1 MKPEVNPTIRLNPF
15 DNVVVARHDI
25 SAGTKISAENIV
37 VRDQVPSGYKIA
49 TRAIQKG
56 EAILK
61 YNTIIGYAAVDIEP
75 GTMMHSHNISIDNVD
90 KDYAFSRDYVPTE
103 YVSVSQRPT
112 FMGYVRPD
120 GKVGTRNYIGVF
132 TASNCAATVVR
143 KIANHFTPERL
154 KGYPNIDG
162 VVPFIIDGGCG
173 LPYGGP
179 LELLRRSIGGYI
191 NNPNIAGAVVC
202 ALGCERNNIDEM
214 FESLHLH
221 ESDRLKRLVL
231 QELGG
236 TRKTVERGIAEIN
249 QMLPLADQAVRTP
262 VSVEHLTVALQCGG
276 SDGFSGLSANPALG
290 AAMDRLIKNGGTAV
304 LSETTEI
311 FGVEH
316 TLTRRA
322 VTPEVGQKLV
332 DRMNWWLTYSAG
344 SDVQINGKV
353 SPGNNKGGITNILEK
368 SLGGVKKGGETGL
381 MDVIEYAMPITQKGL
396 VFMDSPG
403 FDPVAATGQ
412 VAGGANLIAFTTG
425 RGSCY
430 GGVPVPCTKLA
441 TNTSM
446 YQIMEED
453 MDINCGQIID
463 GEKTVQE
470 MGDLIFD
477 QLIRVASGEKT
488 KSELLGVG
496 EDEFQPWNIGIIS

>member
-1 MKPEVNPTIRLNPF
+1 MSAARDPIIRLSPR
-15 DNVVVARHDI
+15 DNVVVARRDI
-25 SAGTKISAENIV
+25 PAGTNLPSEGIV
-37 VRDQVPSGYKIA
+37 TRDLIPAGYKVA
-49 TRAIQKG
+49 VRAIGQG
-56 EAILK
+56 DPVLK
-61 YNTIIGYAAVDIEP
+61 YNTVIGYASANIQP
-75 GTMMHSHNISIDNVD
+75 GDMMHSHNISIDNVD
-90 KDYAFSRDYVPTE
+90 KDYAFSRDYVPTQ
-103 YVSVSQRPT
+103 YVPEDQRPT
-112 FMGYVRPD
+112 FMGFVRPD
-120 GKVGTRNYIGVF
+120 GQVGTRNYIGVF
-132 TASNCAATVVR
+132 TASNCAATAAR
-143 KIANHFTPERL
+143 KIANYFTPERL
-154 KGYPNIDG
+154 RDYPNVDG

-179 LELLRRSIGGYI
+179 LELLRRTIGGYLKS
-191 NNPNIAGAVVC
+191 PNLAGAVVC
-202 ALGCERNNIDEM
+202 ALGCERNNIDGM
-214 FESLHLH
+214 FEALGLQ
-221 ESDRLKRLVL
+221 ESDMLTRLVL
-231 QELGG
+231 QEIGG
-236 TRKTVERGIAEIN
+236 TRKTVERGIADVER
-249 QMLPLADQAVRTP
+249 MLPVANQFVRTP
-262 VSVEHLTVALQCGG
+262 VAADKLTVALQCGG

-290 AAMDRLIKNGGTAV
+290 AAMDKLIRCGGTAV

-322 VTPEVGQKLV
+322 VTSEVGQKLV
-332 DRMNWWLTYSAG
+332 DRINWWLQYSAG

-353 SPGNNKGGITNILEK
+353 SPGNNKGGIANILEK
-368 SLGGVKKGGETGL
+368 SLGGAKKGGETGL
-381 MDVIEYAMPITQKGL
+381 MDVIEYAMPITAKGL

-441 TNTSM
+441 TNTPM
-446 YQIMEED
+446 YQLMEED
-453 MDINCGQIID
+453 MDINCGLIID

-477 QLIRVASGEKT
+477 TLLRVASGEKT